1 MSNVTELYNA
11 LRQQGYSAKDAAK
24 EAQARTGNSVV
35 TGAPIKHKSLNW
47 KKNFK
52 QFRGNTNTFRGQYGQ

>member
-1 MSNVTELYNA
+1 MATVTELYNA

-24 EAQARTGNSVV
+24 EAQARTGNSAV
-35 TGAPIKHKSLNW
+35 TGAPIRQKSINW

-52 QFRGNTNTFRGQYGQ
+52 QFKTKFGGQYGQ